1 MKLHGVSCFLL
12 VVFFA
17 LIEGAPTPD
26 ADDADPSRLPRSSH
40 PVSYDIT
47 LLTNMD
53 FVTTGERAFGG
64 EVKIVIKIDENTNE
78 IVLHNRNLRVEE
90 NDVTL
95 MLDAR
100 SIPLTISY
108 SSDYNFMI
116 IHTEEELTKDS
127 ELTLEIK
134 YTGELDREMAGFYR
148 SSYRIEGDNQIKQ
161 VINR

>member
-12 VVFFA
+12 IVLIS

-47 LLTNMD
+47 LLTDMD

-64 EVKIVIKIDENTNE
+64 EVKIVIKVDENTNE
-78 IVLHNRNLRVEE
+78 IVLHNRNLRVEA

-95 MLDAR
+95 MLETR
-100 SIPLTISY
+100 SIPLTISN
-108 SSDYNFMI
+108 SDYNFMI
-116 IHTEEELTKDS
+116 IHTLEELTKDS

-134 YTGELDREMAGFYR
+134 YTGELDHEMAGFYR
-148 SSYRIEGDNQIKQ
+148 SSYRIEGANQIKQ
-161 VINR
+161 VIN

>member
-12 VVFFA
+12 VVLIS

-26 ADDADPSRLPRSSH
+26 ADEVDPSRLPRSSH
-40 PVSYDIT
+40 PISYDIT
-47 LLTNMD
+47 LLTDMD

-78 IVLHNRNLRVEE
+78 IVLHNRNLRVKES
-90 NDVTL
+90 DVTL
-95 MLDAR
+95 MLESQ

-108 SSDYNFMI
+108 SDYNFMV
-116 IHTEEELTKDS
+116 IHTEDPLTKDS

-148 SSYRIEGDNQIKQ
+148 SSYRIEGGNQIKQ